1 MNSIMA
7 RKTKQEAQET
17 RMGILDAAEQLFHQR
32 GVSRCSLQD
41 IAAAAGVT
49 RGAIYWHFQDKAE
62 LFHAMM
68 ERATMPLEEGM
79 TPKDDEAESAAP
91 PLTLAEL
98 RWGLVNAFYTTMHN
112 ERTRR
117 VFEIAM
123 QKVEFSGE
131 MQALQERKLSNHRE
145 WRDLNQ
151 AVFDHAIALGQ
162 LPASLDTR
170 KAAITLVALVD
181 GMLYQWIMDP
191 GSFDLVDVGQAAV
204 ENFLKALS
212 LGGPALLPPMSAE
225 EVARLGQGG
234 FCQRPGGGPRIIGRR
249 FQKNAV

>member
-1 MNSIMA
+1 MV

-17 RMGILDAAEQLFHQR
+17 RMSILDAAEQLFHQR

-79 TPKDDEAESAAP
+79 AP
-91 PLTLAEL
+91 PESGEEQEAMPLSLVEL

-112 ERTRR
+112 ARTRR

-131 MQALQERKLSNHRE
+131 MQALQERKLANHRE

-151 AVFDHAIALGQ
+151 AVFDHAIQGGQ

-170 KAAITLVALVD
+170 KAAVTLVALVD
-181 GMLYQWIMDP
+181 GLLYQWIMDP
-191 GSFDLVDVGQAAV
+191 CSFDLVDVGQAAV

-212 LGGPALLPPMSAE
+212 LQGPALLPPMGAE
-225 EVARLGQGG
+225 EIARLGQEGI
-234 FCQRPGGGPRIIGRR
+234 CQRRGGGKRIIGRR
-249 FQKNAV
+249 FPKNEGKA